1 MNNGS
6 IHGSNGHSEHVAVNG
21 AMRNI
26 GMTEILQIL
35 KRQKWLLVATTV
47 LALMAAFIFNMLS
60 TPVYLAST
68 MIKKEKPLKEYGPD
82 DVSNIIKMGSPDEIE
97 TEIEILKTRAVLEKV
112 VNELMLYFHVGKVD
126 LPNTP
131 VQKYEM
137 DLADFKDLYSNFYNN
152 PVWWPRFSDFSFMPG
167 YEGGNY
173 LIDVS
178 SDTLRLLDADE
189 QRVLNTI
196 QNTPNVRFQA
206 GGVAFSVDCS
216 RILSGSQITFSLKD
230 PDRAIIDLKNTI
242 SVDAL
247 RKTSIFRVS
256 AESPSPN
263 MAMLLANTLADKFR
277 ETRLEHKRQTIRYS
291 YDFVDKQ
298 LEEINGNLKAA
309 ETELS
314 DFRSENKIVAIDET
328 SRGTIEF
335 LSNLESEKIKT
346 DLQLAEYRN
355 RHKALSEAVG
365 ETGYFDQTYLT
376 PSASDQ
382 RDSPFSQLLRQ
393 LSEAEL
399 ERLELLQ
406 KRTDNHPDVLAL
418 DQRIEQIKNKLSSFN
433 QNTITSYQ
441 VFITSLEQKQRD
453 LRRLISRYEDK
464 IKVLPEFET
473 RLLSLNRQKGVYE
486 KMYVQLLDKREEMR
500 MAELSKLQDIVIVD
514 PAEVPY
520 QPVRPRKRFNLFAGL
535 MLGLMSGLMLIFLRE
550 LRSDTIRNINDIEDV
565 YGLPIMSILPVYP
578 KQYIREIDN
587 EFTLENHLELLTD
600 PEFGYKE
607 AYRVLR
613 TRLSHTL
620 KDKSVFMVSS
630 CEENTGKTT
639 VLTNYSVAL
648 ALAEKKVLVID
659 CDLRKPKVGEFFG
672 LPYRSPGLIGFLT
685 RETPRPTIY
694 TPFEKINGRK
704 IKLDVIPSG
713 GTVDNSSELLDS
725 EDFRLF
731 LKDISAYYDYVL
743 IDTPPVTR
751 TVDALVVGGFIK
763 EMVFIIRP
771 NLTHKDS
778 LAGALQDL
786 RQFDVNVLGSVVN
799 ACDEKLLKEQYR
811 HGYSYGY
818 GYQYQDQPDSGRI
831 L

>member
-6 IHGSNGHSEHVAVNG
+6 MTSNGHHDFSANG
-21 AMRNI
+21 TNTRTI
-26 GMTEILQIL
+26 GMPEILQIL
-35 KRQKWLLVATTV
+35 KRQKWLLIGITIIMVL
-47 LALMAAFIFNMLS
+47 LALLYNLFS
-60 TPVYLAST
+60 TPVYRAAT
-68 MIKKEKPLKEYGPD
+68 MIKKEKPLKDYGSD
-82 DVSNIIKMGSPDEIE
+82 DVSKIIQMGSPDEIE
-97 TEIEILKTRAVLEKV
+97 TEIEILKTRAVLDKV
-112 VNELMLYFHVGKVD
+112 VDELMLFFHVGKID

-131 VQKYEM
+131 VQEYNM
-137 DLADFKDLYSNFYNN
+137 DLADFKELYTNFYEN
-152 PVWWPRFSDFSFMPG
+152 PAWWPRFSEFAFMPG
-167 YEGGNY
+167 YEGGSY
-173 LIDVS
+173 FIDIS
-178 SDTLRLLDADE
+178 SDTLRLFNAEEL
-189 QRVLNTI
+189 RVLNVIT
-196 QNTPNVRFQA
+196 NSKNARFQA
-206 GGVAFSVDCS
+206 EGVGFTVDCS
-216 RILSGSQITFSLKD
+216 KIISGSQIYFSLKD
-230 PDRAIIDLKNTI
+230 PDVAILDLKNNI
-242 SVDAL
+242 EVDAL

-256 AESPSPN
+256 AESHSPY

-298 LEEINGNLKAA
+298 LEEINANLKAA
-309 ETELS
+309 EAELS
-314 DFRSENKIVAIDET
+314 GFRSKNQIVAIDET

-335 LSNLESEKIKT
+335 LSNLESEKVKT

-355 RHKALSEAVG
+355 RHKALSDAVG

-376 PSASDQ
+376 PTQSDQ
-382 RDSPFSQLLRQ
+382 RDSPFSVLLRQ

-406 KRTDNHPDVLAL
+406 KRTDNHPDVLAI
-418 DQRIEQIKNKLSSFN
+418 DQRIEQIKTRLAGFN

-453 LRRLISRYEDK
+453 LRRLIRKYESK
-464 IKVLPEFET
+464 IKALPAFET
-473 RLLSLNRQKGVYE
+473 RLLSLNRKKGVYE
-486 KMYVQLLDKREEMR
+486 KMFVQLLDKREEMR

-514 PAEVPY
+514 PADVPY
-520 QPVRPRKRFNLFAGL
+520 RPVRPRQRFNLFFGLVFGL
-535 MLGLMSGLMLIFLRE
+535 MCGLVTIFWRE
-550 LRSDTIRNINDIEDV
+550 LRSDTIRSINEIEDV
-565 YGLPIMSILPVYP
+565 YGLPVMSILPVYP

-600 PEFGYKE
+600 AEFGYKE

-620 KDKSVFMVSS
+620 KDNKIFMVSS

-639 VLTNYSVAL
+639 VLTNYAVAL

-725 EDFRLF
+725 EEFRMF
-731 LKDISAYYDYVL
+731 LNDIATYYDYVL

-786 RQFDVNVLGSVVN
+786 RQFDVNVLGTVVN
-799 ACDEKLLKEQYR
+799 ACDEKLMKEQYR

-818 GYQYQDQPDSGRI
+818 GYQYQDQPDTGRI